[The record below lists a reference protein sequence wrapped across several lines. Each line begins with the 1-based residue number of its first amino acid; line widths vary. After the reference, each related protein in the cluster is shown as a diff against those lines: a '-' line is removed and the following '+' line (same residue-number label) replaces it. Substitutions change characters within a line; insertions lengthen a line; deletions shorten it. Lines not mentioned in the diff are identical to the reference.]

1 MHLNRQIKIRQFF
14 FHVHVHVHIMA
25 IPCTIPPNLSP
36 PIVLKM
42 SFRAKPPNLMT
53 ANIFDYMVVV
63 LLSHKNTLAVGI
75 SKSIDQLREIHGCTI
90 EVL

>member
-14 FHVHVHVHIMA
+14 PRA
-25 IPCTIPPNLSP
+25 CTCTIPPNLSP
-36 PIVLKM
+36 PIVLIM
-42 SFRAKPPNLMT
+42 SSRAKPPNLMT
-53 ANIFDYMVVV
+53 ANISGYTVVV

-75 SKSIDQLREIHGCTI
+75 SKSIDQLKEIHGCTI